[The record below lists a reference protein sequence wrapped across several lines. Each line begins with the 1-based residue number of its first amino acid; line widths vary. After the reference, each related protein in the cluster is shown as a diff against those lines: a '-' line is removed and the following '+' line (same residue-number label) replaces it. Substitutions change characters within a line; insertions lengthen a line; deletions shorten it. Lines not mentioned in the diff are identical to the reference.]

1 MKIQPI
7 DNTNFGNKKIYQ
19 RTVKT
24 SYGRCIEGCTDNK
37 EYFVY
42 VAENPITHFIKHKL
56 YVVNKLFGGDGKQR
70 WLKSYLRFYDEKD
83 ANKMTKEIRSCANDG
98 RT

>member
-7 DNTNFGNKKIYQ
+7 SNINFGNKKIYQ

-24 SYGRCIEGCTDNK
+24 SYGRCIQGSTDTK

-42 VAENPITHFIKHKL
+42 IAENPVTKFIKHKL
-56 YVVNKLFGGDGKQR
+56 YVVNKLFGGEGKQR
-70 WLKSYLRFYDEKD
+70 WIKSCLRFYKENAD
-83 ANKMTKEIRSCANDG
+83 NKMTKEIRSSAK
-98 RT
+98 

>member
-7 DNTNFGNKKIYQ
+7 SNTSFGNKKIYK

-24 SYGRCIEGCTDNK
+24 SYGRCIEGSTDTK

-42 VAENPITHFIKHKL
+42 IAENPVTKFIKHKL
-56 YVVNKLFGGDGKQR
+56 YVVNKLFGGEGKQR
-70 WLKSYLRFYDEKD
+70 WLKSYLRFYDEN
-83 ANKMTKEIRSCANDG
+83 AENKVVKEIRGCAK
-98 RT
+98 